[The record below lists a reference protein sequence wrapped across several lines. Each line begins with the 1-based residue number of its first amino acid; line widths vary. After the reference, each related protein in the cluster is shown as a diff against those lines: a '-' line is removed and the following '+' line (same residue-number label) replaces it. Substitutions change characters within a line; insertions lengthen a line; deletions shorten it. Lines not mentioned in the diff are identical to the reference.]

1 MEGNYKMKRH
11 KITFGLVLTI
21 AILSLGANIFQF
33 VRYNNDI
40 TKLKS
45 PVGTVC
51 DDKIIDKYNNIKGPK
66 DAYEKNSKALGEEI
80 AKMSGNEKDANCVAI
95 RFSIGT
101 KNQEET
107 YKTLKELVEKG
118 QSPSL
123 KIENIRNIYR
133 MDPSGVQINS
143 VEDAIN
149 E

>member
-1 MEGNYKMKRH
+1 MKRH
-11 KITFGLVLTI
+11 KITFGLVLI
-21 AILSLGANIFQF
+21 VAILSLGANIFQF
-33 VRYNNDI
+33 IRYNNDV
-40 TKLKS
+40 TAVKS

-80 AKMSGNEKDANCVAI
+80 SKMSGNEKDANCVAI
-95 RFSIGT
+95 RFLIGT
-101 KNQEET
+101 DNQEET
-107 YKTLKELVEKG
+107 YKTLKAMVEKG

-123 KIENIRNIYR
+123 KIENVRTIYR

-149 E
+149 G

>member
-1 MEGNYKMKRH
+1 MKRH
-11 KITFGLVLTI
+11 KIIFGLVLVV

-33 VRYNNDI
+33 IRYNNDV
-40 TKLKS
+40 TAVKS

-101 KNQEET
+101 NNQEET
-107 YKTLKELVEKG
+107 YKTLKAMVEKG

-123 KIENIRNIYR
+123 KIENVRTIYR

-143 VEDAIN
+143 VKDAIN
-149 E
+149 G

>member
-1 MEGNYKMKRH
+1 MKRH
-11 KITFGLVLTI
+11 KITLGLVLTI

>member
-1 MEGNYKMKRH
+1 MKRR
-11 KITFGLVLTI
+11 KIIFGLVLVV

-33 VRYNNDI
+33 IRYNNDV
-40 TKLKS
+40 TAVKS

-80 AKMSGNEKDANCVAI
+80 AKMSANEKDANCVAI

-101 KNQEET
+101 NNQEET
-107 YKTLKELVEKG
+107 YKTLKAMVEKG

-123 KIENIRNIYR
+123 KIENVRTIYR

-143 VEDAIN
+143 VKDAIN
-149 E
+149 G

>member
-1 MEGNYKMKRH
+1 MKRR
-11 KITFGLVLTI
+11 KIIFGLVLVV

-33 VRYNNDI
+33 IRYNNDV
-40 TKLKS
+40 TAVKS

-80 AKMSGNEKDANCVAI
+80 SKMSGNEKDANCVTI
-95 RFSIGT
+95 RFLIGT
-101 KNQEET
+101 NNQQET
-107 YKTLKELVEKG
+107 YKTLKALVEKG

-123 KIENIRNIYR
+123 KINNIRNIYK
-133 MDPSGVQINS
+133 MDPSGFEIES
-143 VEDAIN
+143 VGDALN

>member
-1 MEGNYKMKRH
+1 MKRR
-11 KITFGLVLTI
+11 KIIFGLVLVV

-33 VRYNNDI
+33 IRYNNDV
-40 TKLKS
+40 TAVKS

-101 KNQEET
+101 NNQEET
-107 YKTLKELVEKG
+107 YKTLKARVEKG

-123 KIENIRNIYR
+123 KIENVRTIYR

-143 VEDAIN
+143 VKDAIN
-149 E
+149 G

>member
-1 MEGNYKMKRH
+1 MKRR
-11 KITFGLVLTI
+11 KIIFGLVLVV

-33 VRYNNDI
+33 IRYNNDV
-40 TKLKS
+40 TAVKS

-101 KNQEET
+101 DNQEET
-107 YKTLKELVEKG
+107 YKTLKAMVEKG

-123 KIENIRNIYR
+123 KIENVRTIYR

-143 VEDAIN
+143 VKDAVN
-149 E
+149 EL

>member
-1 MEGNYKMKRH
+1 MKKR
-11 KITFGLVLTI
+11 KITFGLVLI
-21 AILSLGANIFQF
+21 VAILSLGANIFQF
-33 VRYNNDI
+33 IRYNNDV
-40 TKLKS
+40 TAVKS

-51 DDKIIDKYNNIKGPK
+51 NDKIIDKYNNIKGPK

-80 AKMSGNEKDANCVAI
+80 SKMSGNEKDANCVAI

-101 KNQEET
+101 NNQEET
-107 YKTLKELVEKG
+107 YKTLKAMVEKG

-123 KIENIRNIYR
+123 KIENVRTIYR

-143 VEDAIN
+143 VEDALN

>member
-1 MEGNYKMKRH
+1 MKRR
-11 KITFGLVLTI
+11 KITFGLVLVV

-33 VRYNNDI
+33 VRYNNDV
-40 TKLKS
+40 TAVKS

-80 AKMSGNEKDANCVAI
+80 SKMSGNEKDANCVAI
-95 RFSIGT
+95 RFLIGT
-101 KNQEET
+101 NNQQET
-107 YKTLKELVEKG
+107 YKKLKEMVEKG

-123 KIENIRNIYR
+123 KINNIRNIYK
-133 MDPSGVQINS
+133 MDPSGFEIES
-143 VEDAIN
+143 VGDALN

>member
-1 MEGNYKMKRH
+1 MKRR
-11 KITFGLVLTI
+11 KIIFGLVLVV

-33 VRYNNDI
+33 IRYNNDV
-40 TKLKS
+40 TAVKS

-95 RFSIGT
+95 RFLIGT
-101 KNQEET
+101 NNQQET
-107 YKTLKELVEKG
+107 YKTLKALVEKG

-123 KIENIRNIYR
+123 KIANIRNIYK
-133 MDPSGVQINS
+133 MDPSGFEIES
-143 VEDAIN
+143 VGDALN

>member
-1 MEGNYKMKRH
+1 MKRH
-11 KITFGLVLTI
+11 KITFGLVLVV
-21 AILSLGANIFQF
+21 AVLSLGANIFQF
-33 VRYNNDI
+33 IRYNNDV
-40 TKLKS
+40 TAVKS

-101 KNQEET
+101 NNQEET
-107 YKTLKELVEKG
+107 YKTLKAMVEKG

-123 KIENIRNIYR
+123 KIENVRTIYR

-143 VEDAIN
+143 VKDAIN
-149 E
+149 G

>member
-1 MEGNYKMKRH
+1 MKRR
-11 KITFGLVLTI
+11 KIIFGLVLVV

-33 VRYNNDI
+33 IRYNNDV
-40 TKLKS
+40 TAVKS

-51 DDKIIDKYNNIKGPK
+51 NDKIIDKYNNIKGPK

-95 RFSIGT
+95 RFLIGT
-101 KNQEET
+101 NNQQET
-107 YKTLKELVEKG
+107 YKTLKALVEKG

-123 KIENIRNIYR
+123 KIANIRNIYK
-133 MDPSGVQINS
+133 MDPSGFEIES
-143 VEDAIN
+143 VGDALN

>member
-1 MEGNYKMKRH
+1 MKRR
-11 KITFGLVLTI
+11 KIIFGLVLVV

-33 VRYNNDI
+33 IRYNNDV
-40 TKLKS
+40 TAVKS

-101 KNQEET
+101 NNQEET
-107 YKTLKELVEKG
+107 YKTLKAMVEKG

-123 KIENIRNIYR
+123 KIENVRTIYR

-143 VEDAIN
+143 VKDAIN
-149 E
+149 G

>member
-1 MEGNYKMKRH
+1 MKRR
-11 KITFGLVLTI
+11 KIIFGLVLVV
-21 AILSLGANIFQF
+21 AILSLGVNIFQF

-40 TKLKS
+40 TKVKS
-45 PVGTVC
+45 SVGTVC

-80 AKMSGNEKDANCVAI
+80 SKMAGNEKDANCVAI

-123 KIENIRNIYR
+123 KIENVRTVYR

-143 VEDAIN
+143 VEDALN

>member
-1 MEGNYKMKRH
+1 MKRR
-11 KITFGLVLTI
+11 KIIFGLVLVV

-33 VRYNNDI
+33 IRYNNDV
-40 TKLKS
+40 TAVKS

-95 RFSIGT
+95 RFLIGT
-101 KNQEET
+101 NNQQET
-107 YKTLKELVEKG
+107 YKTLKALVEKS

-123 KIENIRNIYR
+123 KINNIRNIYK
-133 MDPSGVQINS
+133 MDPSGFEIES
-143 VEDAIN
+143 VGDALN

>member
-1 MEGNYKMKRH
+1 MKRR
-11 KITFGLVLTI
+11 KIIFGLVLVV

-33 VRYNNDI
+33 IRYNNDV
-40 TKLKS
+40 TAVKS

-51 DDKIIDKYNNIKGPK
+51 NDKIIDKYNNIKGPK

-95 RFSIGT
+95 RFLIGT
-101 KNQEET
+101 NNQQET
-107 YKTLKELVEKG
+107 YKALKALVEKG

-123 KIENIRNIYR
+123 KIANIRNIYK
-133 MDPSGVQINS
+133 MDPSGFEIES
-143 VEDAIN
+143 VGDALN

>member
-1 MEGNYKMKRH
+1 MKRR
-11 KITFGLVLTI
+11 KIIFGLVLVV

-33 VRYNNDI
+33 IRYNNDV
-40 TKLKS
+40 TAVKS

-101 KNQEET
+101 NNQEET
-107 YKTLKELVEKG
+107 YKTLKAMVEKG

-123 KIENIRNIYR
+123 KSKMCVLYTEWTLPEFKLI
-133 MDPSGVQINS
+133 V
-143 VEDAIN
+143 
-149 E
+149 

>member
-1 MEGNYKMKRH
+1 MKRR
-11 KITFGLVLTI
+11 KIIFGLVLVV
-21 AILSLGANIFQF
+21 AILSLGVNIFQF
-33 VRYNNDI
+33 IRYNNDV
-40 TKLKS
+40 TAVKS

-80 AKMSGNEKDANCVAI
+80 LKMAGNEKDANCVAI

-101 KNQEET
+101 NNQEET
-107 YKTLKELVEKG
+107 YKTLKAMVEKG

-123 KIENIRNIYR
+123 KIENVRTIYR

-143 VEDAIN
+143 VEDALN

>member
-1 MEGNYKMKRH
+1 MKRR
-11 KITFGLVLTI
+11 KIIFGLVLVV

-33 VRYNNDI
+33 IRYNNDV
-40 TKLKS
+40 TAVKS

-95 RFSIGT
+95 RFLIGT
-101 KNQEET
+101 NNQQET
-107 YKTLKELVEKG
+107 YKTLKVLVEKG

-123 KIENIRNIYR
+123 KIANIRNIYK
-133 MDPSGVQINS
+133 MDPSGFEIES
-143 VEDAIN
+143 VGDALN

>member
-1 MEGNYKMKRH
+1 MKRR
-11 KITFGLVLTI
+11 KIIFGLVLVV

-33 VRYNNDI
+33 IRYDNDVAAV
-40 TKLKS
+40 KS

-51 DDKIIDKYNNIKGPK
+51 NDKIIDKYNNIKGPK

-80 AKMSGNEKDANCVAI
+80 SKMAGNEKDANCVAI

-101 KNQEET
+101 NNQEET
-107 YKTLKELVEKG
+107 YKTLKAMVEKG

-123 KIENIRNIYR
+123 KIENVRTIYR

-143 VEDAIN
+143 VEDALN

>member
-1 MEGNYKMKRH
+1 MERR
-11 KITFGLVLTI
+11 KIIFGLVLVV

-33 VRYNNDI
+33 IRYSNDV
-40 TKLKS
+40 TAVKS

-51 DDKIIDKYNNIKGPK
+51 NDKIIDKYNNIKGPK

-95 RFSIGT
+95 RFLIGT
-101 KNQEET
+101 NNQQET
-107 YKTLKELVEKG
+107 YKTLKALVEKG

-123 KIENIRNIYR
+123 KIANIRNIYK
-133 MDPSGVQINS
+133 MDPSGFEIES
-143 VEDAIN
+143 VGDALN